1 MNTQEYINFI
11 PIYIKRLEDDGFS
24 KDTVDVGKWITA
36 QKGLRKIYFLDL
48 SVCFK
53 KIGAYIFDLF

>member
-24 KDTVDVGKWITA
+24 KDSVD
-36 QKGLRKIYFLDL
+36 
-48 SVCFK
+48 
-53 KIGAYIFDLF
+53 IFRILI

>member
-24 KDTVDVGKWITA
+24 KDSVDIVFRI
-36 QKGLRKIYFLDL
+36 LI
-48 SVCFK
+48 
-53 KIGAYIFDLF
+53 